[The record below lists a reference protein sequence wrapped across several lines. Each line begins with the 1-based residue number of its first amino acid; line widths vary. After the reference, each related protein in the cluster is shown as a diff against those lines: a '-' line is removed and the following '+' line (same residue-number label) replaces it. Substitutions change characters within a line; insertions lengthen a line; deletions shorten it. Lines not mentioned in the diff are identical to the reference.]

1 MEHFAYKKRDLKVA
15 LLGASGIGKVHARIF
30 HSLGAEIYGIL
41 GTSQQSV
48 TKTAD
53 ILMDDYGIKPKVFVT
68 LQNILAEPID
78 AVCICTPP
86 HLHFEQI
93 LESFN
98 KGLPVFCEKPLF
110 WDRNISLSQV
120 YSRLEQLKFHPQRR
134 FFMNAPNVFFLDE
147 IRERVKAIKKI
158 SKIKFSFHTNGEH
171 KGINIGIDLLT
182 HGLSIIFN
190 FLGIHELNSFKT
202 KVMKSQYICHFTYAN
217 CNVEFD
223 FREDPFGSKL
233 FEFDID
239 GHIFTRIQEGTG
251 STYKLYFLDSQTNE
265 KIEVYDPFSQSIYA
279 FIQYCKAGAPIACDQ
294 FDEAEMIMTL
304 MAEKLLTT

>member
-120 YSRLEQLKFHPQRR
+120 YSR
-134 FFMNAPNVFFLDE
+134 
-147 IRERVKAIKKI
+147 
-158 SKIKFSFHTNGEH
+158 
-171 KGINIGIDLLT
+171 
-182 HGLSIIFN
+182 
-190 FLGIHELNSFKT
+190 
-202 KVMKSQYICHFTYAN
+202 
-217 CNVEFD
+217 
-223 FREDPFGSKL
+223 
-233 FEFDID
+233 
-239 GHIFTRIQEGTG
+239 
-251 STYKLYFLDSQTNE
+251 
-265 KIEVYDPFSQSIYA
+265 
-279 FIQYCKAGAPIACDQ
+279 
-294 FDEAEMIMTL
+294 
-304 MAEKLLTT
+304 